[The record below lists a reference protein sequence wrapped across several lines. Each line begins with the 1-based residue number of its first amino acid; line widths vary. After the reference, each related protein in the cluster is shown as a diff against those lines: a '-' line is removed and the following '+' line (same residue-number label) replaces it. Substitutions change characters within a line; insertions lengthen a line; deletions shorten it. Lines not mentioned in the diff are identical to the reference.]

1 MNNMGMDGRQQ
12 QHCERRFDGLSA
24 SAWHF
29 EPVAQRA
36 IADLVVVL
44 QEVDEGGGRQM
55 AARLAALAAAKRRR
69 LALIDEAG

>member
-1 MNNMGMDGRQQ
+1 MRRREQ
-12 QHCERRFDGLSA
+12 QHGERRFDRLRIRIA
-24 SAWHF
+24 F

-44 QEVDEGGGRQM
+44 QEIDEGGRRQM